1 MSRPRRLSVLG
12 STGSIGRST
21 LDLVRHGADDAFEIV
36 ALTANRNAER
46 LADQA
51 LEFGAEH
58 VALASPDHADILKQK
73 LSGSDISIGIGRQ
86 AVIDAGKIDA
96 DFIMSA
102 IIGASGLE
110 PTLAAIDQGGHVG
123 LANKESLVCA
133 GSLVMDR
140 VQKSGATLLP
150 IDSEHNAIFQVLESD
165 NPSGI
170 SRLILTASGGPFR
183 DVSVKD
189 MADMKAADA
198 LKHPIWDMG
207 AKITIDSATMM
218 NKGLELIEA
227 SYLFGYASQS
237 IDVIVHPQSIVH
249 SMVEYI
255 DGSVLAQMGTPDM
268 RTPIAHA
275 LAWPARMQAP
285 VEKLDLTRLAD
296 LTFFEPDL
304 IRFPALRI
312 AREALETGGQATN
325 VLNAANEIAVEAFL
339 QDRIGFTDIAQVCER
354 ALNDLSETL
363 ICSAELESILAL
375 DERARQ
381 TATDLIQRLR

>member
-285 VEKLDLTRLAD
+285 VEKLDRYC
-296 LTFFEPDL
+296 
-304 IRFPALRI
+304 
-312 AREALETGGQATN
+312 TG
-325 VLNAANEIAVEAFL
+325 V
-339 QDRIGFTDIAQVCER
+339 
-354 ALNDLSETL
+354 
-363 ICSAELESILAL
+363 
-375 DERARQ
+375 
-381 TATDLIQRLR
+381 